1 MGVVVESGGLPDL
14 LAEWTDFDQAGY
26 RLGRF
31 LGAIPRERRF
41 GSLKGIFWIDGFPLG
56 IMLDEM
62 LESMVKAGVLL
73 KNDDLQY
80 RWNPVQPDPDE
91 PLDEEPLPPLR

>member
-1 MGVVVESGGLPDL
+1 MESAGLPDI

-26 RLGRF
+26 RLGR
-31 LGAIPRERRF
+31 LIGAIPPERRF

-56 IMLDEM
+56 IMLDEI

-80 RWNPVQPDPDE
+80 RWNPVQPDPDG
-91 PLDEEPLPPLR
+91 PLAEEPLPPLQ